1 VAKSG
6 RRAARFLFA
15 PAGGKLALQQR
26 VFQEGNAAVA
36 TVLEQVEDKY
46 EILGKIREGGM
57 GAIYRVRHKLLGE
70 ERVVKIMRAQLAGD
84 QEFAT
89 RFVREANTLARVR
102 HPNIAQLYDFFA
114 DEAGNAAMVMEY
126 IPGVDLRELL
136 RRHGPPS
143 LGLAVEIAIQA
154 LEAIGFLHRRNMVH
168 RDISPDNLM
177 LARDADGKPVVKLI
191 DLGIVKLL
199 EAEGTGLTSTG
210 MFIGKVR
217 YASPEQFKSAEGS
230 KLDQRSDL
238 YSFGAVF
245 YELLTGR
252 LPVVGDTASALIAAH
267 LYHPPLGF
275 EVTDPQ
281 GRIPHKLRELVLA
294 LLAKE
299 PENRPPSAQAVQ
311 EKLRQLQGRYPFSPA
326 ELDKLLPE
334 AAELQPTLKAEAAS
348 LTPSA
353 RPQREPTL
361 PTTPL
366 APTQATA
373 PAPPAAAAVSP
384 TALPTPA
391 SAPRSRRL
399 LWALLLLVALGS
411 GAAAYRFWPSLK
423 ALLPGPRAPQTGVLV
438 LHAVPWA
445 EVKAIT
451 DEQGK
456 TVPLPADTATPLHL
470 ALPPGRYTVTLADP
484 ASGSTTSTSVVVQA
498 GITTRT
504 VVPVRPTSPE
514 EFLQQLGWR

>member
-1 VAKSG
+1 M
-6 RRAARFLFA
+6 
-15 PAGGKLALQQR
+15 
-26 VFQEGNAAVA
+26 A
-36 TVLEQVEDKY
+36 TVLQQVEDKY
-46 EILGKIREGGM
+46 QILGKIREGGM
-57 GAIYRVRHKLLGE
+57 GAIYRVRHRLLGE
-70 ERVVKIMRAQLAGD
+70 ERVVKIMRPQLEGD

-89 RFVREANTLARVR
+89 RFVREAQTLIRLR
-102 HPNIAQLYDFFA
+102 HQNIAQLYDFFA
-114 DEAGNAAMVMEY
+114 DQAGNAAMVMEY

-177 LARDADGKPVVKLI
+177 LARDPDGKPLVKLI

-217 YASPEQFKSAEGS
+217 YASPEQFKTAEGG

-281 GRIPHKLRELVLA
+281 GRVPRELRELVLA
-294 LLAKE
+294 LLAKD
-299 PENRPPSAQAVQ
+299 PESRPPSAQAVQ
-311 EKLRQLQGRYPFSPA
+311 EKLRQLSSRYPFSLA

-353 RPQREPTL
+353 RPQQGPTL
-361 PTTPL
+361 PTAPL
-366 APTQATA
+366 APTQATG
-373 PAPPAAAAVSP
+373 PAPPATAPAAHQ
-384 TALPTPA
+384 TPIA
-391 SAPRSRRL
+391 SAEGKRSRGWI
-399 LWALLLLVALGS
+399 WALLLLVVLGL
-411 GAAAYRFWPSLK
+411 GAAAVRFWPILKDLSSSLQ
-423 ALLPGPRAPQTGVLV
+423 AVQTGALV

-445 EVKAIT
+445 EVRSIVS
-451 DEQGK
+451 EQGQ
-456 TVPLPADTATPLHL
+456 TVALPSNAATPLRL

-484 ASGSTTSTSVVVQA
+484 SSGAITTTAVVVQA

-504 VVPVRPTSPE
+504 VVPIRATTPE